1 LDKFNDISDRCSAYF
16 EGVSAD
22 VEAAEQGY
30 ITTIIELVQSAKKTL
45 LLRDKDGYS
54 NLKISLFEVLDA
66 AKDVQLHVSSA
77 QYRIGNN
84 AKKINRYIGK
94 KQNWYYEHKY
104 AVKAVKACDE
114 DREIVEGDLKT
125 LSAAFKNFAGKMLP
139 TLGNNV
145 KDSFET

>member
-1 LDKFNDISDRCSAYF
+1 
-16 EGVSAD
+16 
-22 VEAAEQGY
+22 
-30 ITTIIELVQSAKKTL
+30 
-45 LLRDKDGYS
+45 
-54 NLKISLFEVLDA
+54 LKISLFEVLDA